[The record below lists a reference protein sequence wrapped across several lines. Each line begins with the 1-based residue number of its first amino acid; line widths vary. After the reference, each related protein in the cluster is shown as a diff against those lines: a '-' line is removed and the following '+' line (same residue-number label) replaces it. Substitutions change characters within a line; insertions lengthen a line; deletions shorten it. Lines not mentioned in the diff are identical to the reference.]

1 MHSIFQNANY
11 LPMQMWLYI
20 YYMFVANVSTTFI
33 LKSKLKRLPT
43 ILLSMVILY
52 ISLFPQHFDGTP
64 AWATQA
70 SIVSI
75 ILCDFFLYKERKHI
89 CLISSLISI
98 AIIFVTDYLGYLI
111 VVVLFNSDKYYISKP
126 YVYMLSSMII
136 VFLFAVY
143 ILLWSKLY
151 RNDSKIFFKNNIVF
165 FILLLTLEIMFISFW
180 IIDHNSIWDYI
191 PYNFKNTNRSFF
203 YFYIFMFIILDCI
216 IVYFTKSSSSYYKIK
231 SENKML
237 EYQNKLQTEYYQK
250 MLKNYENTAKLRHD
264 INNLVQ
270 VINIQLSENTAEGNK
285 KATEI
290 AQGITDIMNST
301 RTHQFCNN
309 RIVNAVL
316 FDKSEIAEKLS
327 IKIVDNIIL
336 ENNINVSDFDICRVF
351 VNLLDNSI
359 NALKSYDGDDKTMYI
374 SCKEDNDYIY
384 IKCENKFSDASKKQ
398 KKNTELHG
406 YGLKIVK
413 DITEKYNGELITK
426 TENSTFS
433 TLAVLKPILS
443 QPVK

>member
-1 MHSIFQNANY
+1 
-11 LPMQMWLYI
+11 MWLYI
-20 YYMFVANVSTTFI
+20 YNIVLAILANSFV
-33 LKSKLKRLPT
+33 LHSKLGKIKT
-43 ILLSMVILY
+43 LLLQLLLFY
-52 ISLFPQHFDGTP
+52 IFLFPQHFDNIPSWT
-64 AWATQA
+64 TQLTLL
-70 SIVSI
+70 SIVI
-75 ILCDFFLYKERKHI
+75 GTLLLYKDRLYIKI
-89 CLISSLISI
+89 IAVLVSI
-98 AIIFVTDYLGYLI
+98 FIIFSVDFLSYFI
-111 VVVLFNSDKYYISKP
+111 VAVLFGHSTNYLNEP
-126 YVYMLSSMII
+126 YVYLVSVTIITIMFGLYIAIANKVFGKKSEIFFRSNLSFLFVFVAAEALFLFLSYIQIIEVSKYLPFNVMNSFYSMI
-136 VFLFAVY
+136 
-143 ILLWSKLY
+143 
-151 RNDSKIFFKNNIVF
+151 
-165 FILLLTLEIMFISFW
+165 
-180 IIDHNSIWDYI
+180 
-191 PYNFKNTNRSFF
+191 
-203 YFYIFMFIILDCI
+203 YFYISIFIVTDGIL
-216 IVYFTKSSSSYYKIK
+216 VYFIKSSSSYYKIK
-231 SENKML
+231 AKNEML

-316 FDKSEIAEKLS
+316 FDKSEVAEKLS

-336 ENNINVSDFDICRVF
+336 ENNINISDFDICRVF

-384 IKCENKFSDASKKQ
+384 IKCENKFSDTSKKQ
-398 KKNTELHG
+398 KKNSELHG

-426 TENSTFS
+426 AENSTFS
-433 TLAVLKPILS
+433 TLAVLKPTLS

>member
-165 FILLLTLEIMFISFW
+165 SFC
-180 IIDHNSIWDYI
+180 
-191 PYNFKNTNRSFF
+191 F
-203 YFYIFMFIILDCI
+203 
-216 IVYFTKSSSSYYKIK
+216 
-231 SENKML
+231 
-237 EYQNKLQTEYYQK
+237 
-250 MLKNYENTAKLRHD
+250 
-264 INNLVQ
+264 
-270 VINIQLSENTAEGNK
+270 
-285 KATEI
+285 
-290 AQGITDIMNST
+290 
-301 RTHQFCNN
+301 
-309 RIVNAVL
+309 
-316 FDKSEIAEKLS
+316 
-327 IKIVDNIIL
+327 
-336 ENNINVSDFDICRVF
+336 
-351 VNLLDNSI
+351 
-359 NALKSYDGDDKTMYI
+359 
-374 SCKEDNDYIY
+374 
-384 IKCENKFSDASKKQ
+384 
-398 KKNTELHG
+398 
-406 YGLKIVK
+406 
-413 DITEKYNGELITK
+413 
-426 TENSTFS
+426 
-433 TLAVLKPILS
+433 
-443 QPVK
+443 